1 MKKIVEIKGEYSDI
15 FGVVFSAELIET
27 LYNVYGFR
35 EEYRKLREKCS
46 CSYIFL
52 SIYNDNLECWKYRLD

>member
-15 FGVVFSAELIET
+15 FGVLFSAELIET

-35 EEYRKLREKCS
+35 EEYRKQREK
-46 CSYIFL
+46 
-52 SIYNDNLECWKYRLD
+52 